1 MTFEDL
7 NLTAPLLNALN
18 DLGLTTPTP
27 IQQKAFSIIKSGRD
41 VVGVAQ
47 TGTGKTFAYL
57 LPALSQLKYSE
68 QREPRILIIVP
79 TRELV
84 VQLVEEV
91 KKLTTYMTVRVEGV
105 YGGTNINT
113 QKTMLFNGVDVLVA
127 TPGRLMDLAL
137 SRLVSLKYI
146 RHFVI
151 DEVDEMLGL
160 GFRTQL
166 ITILDLL
173 PRKRQNLMFSATM
186 TEEVDVMIATF
197 FNSPV
202 YVEPIRAGTPLARIQ
217 QSAYQVPNYYTK
229 INLLKYLLAHDASM
243 SKVMIF
249 CPSKR
254 MADLTHSYLEAEFPD
269 QFEIIHSNK
278 SQNFRRNA
286 VIQFEK
292 GLCRGLV
299 TTDLLARGMDVSDVT
314 HVINLDTPS
323 EPESYIHR
331 IGRTGRADSDGS
343 ALVFTTEAEVP
354 AREAIEALMEKVI
367 PQMPLPEEVEISIQ
381 LTDDERHQPGSEK
394 NYLPK
399 VAVRKGAFH
408 EKSAKNKKVNLGNK
422 TKHLRDMK
430 YKKPISRGQKRKG
443 D

>member
-243 SKVMIF
+243 SKVLIF